1 MATIELTKD
10 NFENTV
16 NDNPIVIIDFWAP
29 WCGPCKGFAPVFEKA
44 SESHPDVVFAKVN
57 SDEQQELAGAF
68 NIRSIPTLMVFR
80 EKVVLFQQA
89 GALPGQALEQV
100 LAQDRVGRARQDPGL
115 VEVFHPQQPAS
126 AGAAAVE
133 PARQRGDQRTE
144 MQRAGGRGRETTD
157 VRHAD

>member
-1 MATIELTKD
+1 MATMDLTKD
-10 NFENTV
+10 NFEQTV
-16 NDNPIVIIDFWAP
+16 NGNPIVIVDFWAP
-29 WCGPCKGFAPVFEKA
+29 WCGPCRGFAPVFEKA

-100 LAQDRVGRARQDPGL
+100 LTQAKTLDMAKVHQEIATQSAASGETAARQN
-115 VEVFHPQQPAS
+115 
-126 AGAAAVE
+126 
-133 PARQRGDQRTE
+133 T
-144 MQRAGGRGRETTD
+144 GGN
-157 VRHAD
+157 A